1 MVIQTVLKTIR
12 KVPLWLMKGAADI
25 LSGEGISSVNHA
37 AGHAYDAGDA
47 GSAEETKW
55 SPNLRRRLEEI

>member
-1 MVIQTVLKTIR
+1 MVIQIVLKTIR
-12 KVPLWLMKGAADI
+12 MAPLWQMKGAADGF
-25 LSGEGISSVNHA
+25 SGEGISSVNHA
-37 AGHAYDAGDA
+37 AGHACDADDA

>member
-1 MVIQTVLKTIR
+1 MVIQTVLKTIS
-12 KVPLWLMKGAADI
+12 KGAADV
-25 LSGEGISSVNHA
+25 LSGEGTSSVNHA
-37 AGHAYDAGDA
+37 AGHAYDA